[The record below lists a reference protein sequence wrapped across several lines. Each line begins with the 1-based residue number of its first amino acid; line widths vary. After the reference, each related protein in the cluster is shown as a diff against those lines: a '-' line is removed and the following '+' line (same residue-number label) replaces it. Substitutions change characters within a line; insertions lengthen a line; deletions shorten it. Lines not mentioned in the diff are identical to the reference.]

1 VNPDRD
7 PARTGVLPRLQASLP
22 GTPAGLLVWA
32 AVAIAVAS
40 AWFNEG
46 FFSHDEHFQ
55 ILEFAWYK
63 LGRTPADA
71 LAWEFHAHMRAGLQ
85 PWLAAG
91 LFRSLDALR
100 VFTPFT
106 AAFVLRV
113 ITGLLAVW
121 VSLQLVLRALP
132 AVRDPFLRRVLF
144 LGALFLWFL
153 PYTHGRFASENWGGL
168 LFFAGLCLVSHD
180 FERPVDRTPVLGGV
194 LAGLLWSAAFYCRF
208 QVGLAIAGA
217 GLWLVLI
224 GRAPVRLLV
233 TMTAAFALGCALNT
247 TIDRWLYGEWVFT
260 PYSYFYNNL
269 VLGKAATF
277 GTSPWWF
284 YLEQLLMILVPPFSV
299 LLVALL
305 LASVWLCRRNVLVW
319 AVLPFVFVQSTIGHK
334 EPRFLIPMTYALVPI
349 IVVSA
354 DRLPAALWA
363 AIDRFVNRRALRT
376 AAWVFSVLN
385 VCALTVMTLKPS
397 SETAVI
403 YRELYQAG
411 LKQPIVLYTASD
423 LPYTLAG
430 GAVAFY
436 RPDNLTL
443 VPFRDPAAMRIAS
456 AARPGRV
463 FVFLQA
469 LEAPAWF
476 AAEGLT
482 CTPVART
489 LPSWAARHNVNNWTS
504 RMYRWSV
511 FSVATSP

>member
-1 VNPDRD
+1 M
-7 PARTGVLPRLQASLP
+7 SLP
-22 GTPAGLLVWA
+22 GVPTGFLLSA

-91 LFRSLDALR
+91 LFRGLQGLG

-106 AAFVLRV
+106 AAFLLRL

-121 VSLQLVLRALP
+121 VSLQIVLRALP
-132 AVRDPFLRRVLF
+132 TVRDPLLKRVLF

-168 LFFAGLCLVSHD
+168 LFFAALCVVVHD
-180 FERPVDRTPVLGGV
+180 FEQPLDRTTVLEAV
-194 LAGLLWSAAFYCRF
+194 LAGLLSSAAFYCRF

-217 GLWLVLI
+217 ALWLVLV
-224 GRAPVRLLV
+224 GRAPVRLLAA
-233 TMTAAFALGCALNT
+233 MAAAFALGCAANAV
-247 TIDRWLYGEWVFT
+247 IDRWLYGEWVFT
-260 PYSYFYNNL
+260 PYSYFYTNL

-284 YLEQLLMILVPPFSV
+284 YLEQLFMILVPPFSV

-305 LASVWLCRRNVLVW
+305 LASAWLCRRNVLVW
-319 AVLPFVFVQSTIGHK
+319 AVLPFVVVQSAIGHK

-349 IVVSA
+349 IVLSA
-354 DRLPAALWA
+354 DRLPAALRA
-363 AIDRFVNRRALRT
+363 GIDRFLNRRALRT
-376 AAWVFSVLN
+376 AAWVFGVIN
-385 VCALTVMTLKPS
+385 VCALAVMTLKPS

-403 YRELYQAG
+403 YRQLYQESRR
-411 LKQPIVLYTASD
+411 QPIVLYTASD

-430 GAVAFY
+430 GAVGFY

-443 VPFRDPAAMRIAS
+443 MPFRDPAAMRTAS
-456 AARPGRV
+456 VARPGRV
-463 FVFLQA
+463 YVFLQA

-476 AAEGLT
+476 TAEGLR

-489 LPSWAARHNVNNWTS
+489 LPLWAARHNVNNWTS